1 MLRIV
6 LAAGN
11 ADSLARLAAGLNQTG
26 KVELFQA
33 SSAAKAMDMVEN
45 RDVDLVVVGEE
56 LADMRP
62 LEFVS
67 QVVTCRPMINTAMVS
82 NLSPDDFHEA
92 TEGLGVLMQ
101 LSPNPSAADAA
112 ALLKRIE
119 ELSALF
125 GRYKQGVARQ

>member
-11 ADSLARLAAGLNQTG
+11 TDSLARLAAGLDQAG
-26 KVELFQA
+26 KIELLQA
-33 SSAAKAMDMVEN
+33 NSAVQALALAEN

-56 LADMRP
+56 LADMKP

-67 QVVTCRPMINTAMVS
+67 QLVVCRPMINTAMVS
-82 NLSPDDFHEA
+82 SLSPDDFHEA

-101 LSPNPSAADAA
+101 LSPNPSGEDAA

-125 GRYKQGVARQ
+125 GRYKQGVAKQ